1 MPATAEPCSQTLRI
15 GLNETPR
22 QPLLKLA
29 AIALALA
36 LPLATVAY
44 ETDQYTNRSAPI
56 ADSTEVLNR
65 EVNKALGE
73 IVDEWRK
80 GRDEMAIV
88 DAFYRKLGGLH
99 WVDRLERWA
108 INSPEV
114 EKLETG
120 RYESVFADHPLW
132 ATRVT
137 KLFGVG
143 KTIRVNQ
150 QLIGSDKLGHF
161 ISQGRKYYRR
171 YLKYDSEQRAAEQSA
186 FTERAIFGQISDG
199 IYSNADLVAN
209 YEGHRFYRS
218 LFEDNINGDK
228 PAILHWDNDHW
239 VVRREFDWAD
249 HVNEYWDEA
258 LNVNH
263 YDAGLYPHMYESLV
277 DMCPQYWERPEL
289 YTVANEN
296 VLKQRYAH
304 IGLRDASELRLD
316 SLCPTQAY
324 LDNEARAAPSPAGK
338 SSPDVQASP

>member
-1 MPATAEPCSQTLRI
+1 
-15 GLNETPR
+15 LNETR
-22 QPLLKLA
+22 GKALLKMA
-29 AIALALA
+29 AGAILVA
-36 LPLATVAY
+36 LPVATIAY

-65 EVNKALGE
+65 EVNHALEE
-73 IVDEWRK
+73 ILAERRED
-80 GRDEMAIV
+80 RDQMAIV

-120 RYESVFADHPLW
+120 RYESVFADQPLW

-171 YLKYDSEQRAAEQSA
+171 YLKFDSEERAAERSA

-218 LFEDNINGDK
+218 LFEDNINSDK
-228 PAILHWDNDHW
+228 PAILSWDSDHW
-239 VVRREFDWAD
+239 VLQREFDWAD

-263 YDAGLYPHMYESLV
+263 YDAGLYRYMYESFL
-277 DMCPQYWERPEL
+277 DMCPQYWERPGL
-289 YTVANEN
+289 YTVANED
-296 VLKQRYAH
+296 VLKQRYANL
-304 IGLRDASELRLD
+304 GLRDASELRLD
-316 SLCPTQAY
+316 SLCPTQAH